1 MTYPGPFRGWDP
13 FRPLDTISAL
23 WSSATAIP
31 VTSGAA
37 AYRTLFTTL
46 RRLAIG
52 RRLTVRLDIG
62 EIALTVTELESG
74 LDMRSLSVGQLN
86 DVSLSATDISWN
98 GEHFDHASVVLH
110 NVHLRPDT
118 PPVLVAA
125 PVELTVHVPA
135 AAVEQVLHTA
145 APRLTGRV
153 GTDGVARL
161 HLTRRPRLGHLEVDV
176 DIAGSSLA
184 LTPRAL
190 SLRRRRWTLPARV
203 PAYRVHLPPLPLGLE
218 LTAVHLGPELVEVSG
233 RLPEW
238 RIEVP
243 LGRLEDVVDQLSGVG
258 RYLNLTRFTPPS
270 Q

>member
-1 MTYPGPFRGWDP
+1 MTYPGQFRGWDP
-13 FRPLDTISAL
+13 FRPLETVSAL

-31 VTSGAA
+31 VTGGAA

-46 RRLAIG
+46 RRLVVG

-62 EIALTVTELESG
+62 EIALTVTEFESG

-86 DVSLSATDISWN
+86 DVSLSATAITWN
-98 GEHFDHASVVLH
+98 GQHFNHASVVMH
-110 NVHLRPDT
+110 NVHLRPDA

-125 PVELTVHVPA
+125 PVEVTVQVPA
-135 AAVEQVLHTA
+135 AAVEDLLHTA
-145 APRLTGRV
+145 VPRLTGRV
-153 GTDGVARL
+153 GADGVARL
-161 HLTRRPRLGHLEVDV
+161 HMTCRPRLGHLEVDA
-176 DIAGSSLA
+176 DIEGSTLS

-190 SLRRRRWTLPARV
+190 SLRRRRWMLPTRI

-218 LTAVHLGPELVEVSG
+218 LTGVHLGPEVVEVSG

-243 LGRLEDVVDQLSGVG
+243 LGRLEDVINQLSGVG
-258 RYLNLTRFTPPS
+258 RYLNLTRFKPPS